1 MKLCAP
7 ATASC
12 APTGNTRP
20 NCRRAFAIIAL
31 SSTLTVGPTARII
44 AASIINFTIA
54 RKFRSAAVI
63 LAAAIAIGAALCA
76 AIRNNK
82 NNSLNKTDPCI
93 HGMRTNGVLA
103 VVTIISVTTC
113 GVARPRSGTTQ
124 QCHADGLAW
133 DSIIIITI
141 VILLTDMIGA
151 PIRIGTGTIL
161 LDGTRV
167 LVNPAR
173 KSWAAERKRRSS
185 SAGGS
190 RPTKRANM
198 SGMSTTRMAKCSATK
213 RLQLGW

>member
-1 MKLCAP
+1 
-7 ATASC
+7 
-12 APTGNTRP
+12 
-20 NCRRAFAIIAL
+20 
-31 SSTLTVGPTARII
+31 
-44 AASIINFTIA
+44 
-54 RKFRSAAVI
+54 

-93 HGMRTNGVLA
+93 HGKGPKMRTNGVLA

-141 VILLTDMIGA
+141 VITGILTDMIGA

-167 LVNPAR
+167 LANPAR